1 MKIALLFLFL
11 CISGVVTAA
20 EIVGKVVRVSDGDT
34 IVILTDDKAQH
45 RIRLAQI
52 DAPESK
58 QPWGAKSKQ
67 ALIDKIA
74 GKMARVAVTDTDRY
88 GRSIGTVFVNGV
100 NINTDQV
107 ARGNAWVYRQYLTDM
122 SLLQVEKQARESK
135 RGLWALPDAQ
145 RVAPWEWRKRK

>member
-1 MKIALLFLFL
+1 MKLIFYFLLLFA
-11 CISGVVTAA
+11 SGICAA
-20 EIVGKVVRVSDGDT
+20 DEIIGKVVRVSDGDT
-34 IVILTDDKAQH
+34 IVVLSSDKKQH

-67 ALIDKIA
+67 ALIDRIA
-74 GKMARVAVTDTDRY
+74 GKMARVAVSDTDRY

-107 ARGNAWVYRQYLTDM
+107 AKGHAWVYRQYLTDK

-135 RGLWALPDAQ
+135 RGLWALPEAQ